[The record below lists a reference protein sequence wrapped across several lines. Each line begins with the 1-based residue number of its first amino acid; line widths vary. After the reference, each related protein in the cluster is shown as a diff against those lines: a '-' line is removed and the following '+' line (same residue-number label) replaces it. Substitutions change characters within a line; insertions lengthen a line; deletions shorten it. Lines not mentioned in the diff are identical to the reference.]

1 MNRQISHSNFY
12 PQIPPDI
19 NFQLQSLNHFPSRG
33 QQILNGIPNLFE
45 KSMTKVFNL
54 EPFCSNYLKDQWIL
68 HNYNE
73 SQKMMVMQNECNN
86 NQTNIKVENQN
97 FDQNLGKFK
106 KIKRNESAKK
116 LNELANSTSINQK
129 SNIKNTYIN
138 KINNLISDPKLLIT
152 EEDKIL

>member
-1 MNRQISHSNFY
+1 
-12 PQIPPDI
+12 
-19 NFQLQSLNHFPSRG
+19 
-33 QQILNGIPNLFE
+33 
-45 KSMTKVFNL
+45 
-54 EPFCSNYLKDQWIL
+54 
-68 HNYNE
+68 
-73 SQKMMVMQNECNN
+73 MVMQNECNN